1 MKTVEG
7 SSELGYDLSDGIA
20 EDIQKIEELIRK
32 KVCIG
37 NQVTTTRL
45 IDELETAKHSKGLIE
60 RAIAGLIKKGE
71 MKEIKGRKM
80 LTRMC

>member
-7 SSELGYDLSDGIA
+7 SSELGYELSDGIA
-20 EDIQKIEELIRK
+20 EDIQKIEELVRK

-45 IDELETAKHSKGLIE
+45 LD
-60 RAIAGLIKKGE
+60 
-71 MKEIKGRKM
+71 
-80 LTRMC
+80 